1 MVLILD
7 GNSEIGVQIR
17 SNLFD
22 FIFVIHLIRYQEQS
36 QNVFFPPKR
45 AIMLHACATCF
56 ELP

>member
-36 QNVFFPPKR
+36 QNVFFSSETSYNASCVR
-45 AIMLHACATCF
+45 NMF
-56 ELP
+56 